1 MATDWHTH
9 RQQLHFR
16 DVDRGGLFSS
26 TPFSRLSESEYF
38 HLSCSYDGAKFTTY
52 INGKIED
59 SEDVGNFVGVIS
71 GEIRVGKMP
80 WDGGN
85 DGLNGSIDDIRIYN
99 RALSNQEVAA
109 LYELDSTLPPGE
121 APVITHGLRDYE
133 LMVDQTLSLAVQHTG
148 DHPVAYQWFFNDIPI
163 AEGGDGPSLVIHN
176 AVLEDTGRYRLQ
188 VRSLWGEVSSS
199 AYVQVLSPPKIL
211 QQPRDL
217 VAGLGG
223 DLLLGV
229 QVLGTPPVTYQ
240 WFKNGRAIAG
250 AEGPALHTG
259 DLGAS
264 DEGIYKVVVGNAYG
278 EVESREAVVT
288 IGAGLMVRMND
299 EGVAVIML
307 RTKIDGI
314 WVVEASSDL
323 KEWVEVNAMKT
334 TDGVAETTDIRS
346 LINEMRFYRAQLLE

>member
-1 MATDWHTH
+1 
-9 RQQLHFR
+9 L
-16 DVDRGGLFSS
+16 
-26 TPFSRLSESEYF
+26 
-38 HLSCSYDGAKFTTY
+38 
-52 INGKIED
+52 
-59 SEDVGNFVGVIS
+59 
-71 GEIRVGKMP
+71 
-80 WDGGN
+80 
-85 DGLNGSIDDIRIYN
+85 DDIRLFD
-99 RALSNQEVAA
+99 RALNPVEVRQ
-109 LYELDSTLPPGE
+109 LHEYLPPGE
-121 APVITHGLRDYE
+121 APVITLDLQDHE

-188 VRSLWGEVSSS
+188 VLSLWGEVSSS

-229 QVLGTPPVTYQ
+229 QALGTPPVTYQ

-323 KEWVEVNAMKT
+323 KEWSEVNAVQT
-334 TDGVAETTDIRS
+334 INGEAETTDIRS
-346 LINEMRFYRAQLLE
+346 LINEIRFYRAKLLQ